1 MPQIGNVRTFTSVHL
16 NWPTYNMENAHK
28 KVPSVILLILVL
40 LLGVGQPSNAS
51 NGKSV
56 LLLARATDTSPHTL
70 YKITLDEAG
79 HLTKTTLLA
88 AAEGYTL
95 VNRTPEALDFARAA
109 DEPPLRIMIATG
121 ERLIL
126 EDDPTPSAD
135 PIPQWTAQI
144 LAHVTPL
151 SGPRDFHPFSNGVI
165 FSMTGPTDNFLN
177 LYWLDSSGTIQ
188 QLTTVE
194 KTAGS
199 TQLLLSTSAE
209 FLNWRP
215 QFLSFLY
222 RARQRDAKGQDHNE
236 LRLYSLD
243 DFSDRPA
250 PYFGKTPAWSA
261 DGDWL
266 AGVRLNDTTPPLYI
280 LWRVEMMTGETIEV
294 GPGCNPAWSASGDW
308 LAYDGHDNSQWQGYT
323 DCYANGRVFAQNTN
337 SGEVIELSAG
347 IGGYVLLVGW
357 MGG

>member
-1 MPQIGNVRTFTSVHL
+1 MKSLLISL
-16 NWPTYNMENAHK
+16 
-28 KVPSVILLILVL
+28 ILLLTVAGNFATPI
-40 LLGVGQPSNAS
+40 NAS
-51 NGKSV
+51 PDESV
-56 LLLARATDTSPHTL
+56 LLLARANDTSPHAL

-88 AAEGYTL
+88 ASEGYTL
-95 VNRTPEALDFARAA
+95 VNRTPEALDFVRAA
-109 DEPPLRIMIATG
+109 DEPPLHIMIETG

-135 PIPQWTAQI
+135 DLSEKWTAQI
-144 LAHVTPL
+144 LAQVTPL

-188 QLTTVE
+188 QLTSVE
-194 KTAGS
+194 KMGDS
-199 TQLLLSTSAE
+199 LQPLLSASAE

-222 RARQRDAKGQDHNE
+222 RARQRDMQGRDHNE

-243 DFSDRPA
+243 DFSDVPA
-250 PYFGKTPAWSA
+250 PYFGKTPVWSA

-280 LWRVEMMTGETIEV
+280 LWRVEWTTREAIEV
-294 GPGCNPAWSASGDW
+294 GPGCNPAWSGNW

-337 SGEVIELSAG
+337 SGEAIELSAG
-347 IGGYVLLVGW
+347 IEGYVLLIGW
-357 MGG
+357 MGD